1 MHVGELG
8 VRAAREAA
16 ALVPAPDG
24 DALRVARVAPGAAEV
39 EALPVRA
46 VGREE
51 HLGVTGQPTGHL
63 PRERAQDVEL
73 SSALAP
79 GQEYDRSAWT
89 TTVGRFRRIPPAR
102 SAPWSAPPPPPPP
115 PAVAMDVLL
124 AHGDESVGQAAVE
137 GRLVAPPPAGPGDEG
152 ALHDGVLVLGEHAGQ
167 TAPPVVETQEAPG
180 ELAGRLDV
188 GLVPRRDGELAHLL
202 GRPAGCLFGQGGVG
216 LGLGHLDEGLDLV
229 ERQLSLGQRV
239 RNLREL
245 PQLGRCGDPFP
256 GRGRGDATPLHEPAD
271 HGGGAVDPPGPA
283 PIELHHGCQQLTLVG
298 GDGPVVLRHAGHQ
311 RFGAPGHRIGPGT
324 VTEGGRTRH
333 AGGERSHRV
342 GHVAPDRSCRASH
355 DIRRHRTERTCGGLA
370 QR

>member
-1 MHVGELG
+1 MRELFTTAYWSSG
-8 VRAAREAA
+8 ST
-16 ALVPAPDG
+16 
-24 DALRVARVAPGAAEV
+24 
-39 EALPVRA
+39 PVRL
-46 VGREE
+46 R
-51 HLGVTGQPTGHL
+51 
-63 PRERAQDVEL
+63 RR
-73 SSALAP
+73 SSKRRKRLANWP
-79 GQEYDRSAWT
+79 VAWT
-89 TTVGRFRRIPPAR
+89 SDWFRPR
-102 SAPWSAPPPPPPP
+102 WQ
-115 PAVAMDVLL
+115 L
-124 AHGDESVGQAAVE
+124 AD
-137 GRLVAPPPAGPGDEG
+137 
-152 ALHDGVLVLGEHAGQ
+152 
-167 TAPPVVETQEAPG
+167 
-180 ELAGRLDV
+180 
-188 GLVPRRDGELAHLL
+188 LL

-342 GHVAPDRSCRASH
+342 GHVAPDRSCPRPTTSGDTEPSGPAAGWLSDSDRPAPTPRGCGRAGA
-355 DIRRHRTERTCGGLA
+355 RAGG
-370 QR
+370 